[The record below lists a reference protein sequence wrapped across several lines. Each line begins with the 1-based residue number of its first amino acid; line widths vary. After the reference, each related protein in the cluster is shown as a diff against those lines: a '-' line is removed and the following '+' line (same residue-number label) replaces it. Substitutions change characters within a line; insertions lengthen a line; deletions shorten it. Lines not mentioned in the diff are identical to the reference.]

1 VNIMVVVA
9 EQKRADATSLRGVVD
24 EVFGRWPAWPWSV
37 LGLIVA
43 GGVVGLVAGSAL
55 GGTGEES
62 RAALGKAACAGY
74 GLVVAAML
82 SLLPRVGK
90 LAMLWR
96 GVARRPAAIDD
107 SWWPLKLLAPA
118 LVATPSLRRTQQEF
132 KSAVA
137 TAGGQI
143 RSILADR
150 LWPAWVV
157 AFVAPVLGLITAW
170 QNGARVQL
178 RLQQGEDVATVFP
191 AVIAQVSPP
200 MVATIAASLT
210 LMVAIVLIDQL
221 TKGLLRRWSGI
232 VETSDGEH
240 QCVIDR
246 LGREEFRDVAG
257 TSRPHVTPDPKTKST
272 RDDEIDP
279 DELAEMWNRS
289 RSRDE

>member
-1 VNIMVVVA
+1 VNIMAVVA
-9 EQKRADATSLRGVVD
+9 QKERAGATSLRSVIT

-55 GGTGEES
+55 GGTGEEG
-62 RAALGKAACAGY
+62 RAALGKAACVGY
-74 GLVVAAML
+74 GLVAAAAL

-90 LAMLWR
+90 LAMLWP
-96 GVARRPAAIDD
+96 GAARRPAAIDD

-118 LVATPSLRRTQQEF
+118 LVGTPRLRRTQQEF
-132 KSAVA
+132 KAAVA
-137 TAGGQI
+137 AAGGQA

-200 MVATIAASLT
+200 MVATIAASLA
-210 LMVAIVLIDQL
+210 LMVVIVVIDQW

-232 VETSDGEH
+232 VEPADGEH
-240 QCVIDR
+240 QCVTER
-246 LGREEFRDVAG
+246 LGREEFRETGDTPRAPV
-257 TSRPHVTPDPKTKST
+257 RPDPKAAPK

-279 DELAEMWNRS
+279 DELDEMWNRS
-289 RSRDE
+289 RARDE

>member
-1 VNIMVVVA
+1 MAVVA
-9 EQKRADATSLRGVVD
+9 EKKRAGATSLRGVVD
-24 EVFGRWPAWPWSV
+24 DVFGHWPAWPWSV

-96 GVARRPAAIDD
+96 GVVRRPAAIDD
-107 SWWPLKLLAPA
+107 SWWPLKLLAPSIA
-118 LVATPSLRRTQQEF
+118 ATPSLRRTPQEF

-137 TAGGQI
+137 AAGGQT

-170 QNGARVQL
+170 QNGAKVQL
-178 RLQQGEDVATVFP
+178 RLQQGEEVATVFP
-191 AVIAQVSPP
+191 AFIAQVSPP

-210 LMVAIVLIDQL
+210 LMVAIIVIDQW

-232 VETSDGEH
+232 VEASDGEH

-246 LGREEFRDVAG
+246 LGREEFPDVAG
-257 TSRPHVTPDPKTKST
+257 TSRPPATPDPKPKSA
-272 RDDEIDP
+272 RNDEIDP
-279 DELAEMWNRS
+279 DELAEMWRQSSS
-289 RSRDE
+289 RNE

>member
-1 VNIMVVVA
+1 MAVVA

-24 EVFGRWPAWPWSV
+24 EVFGRWPASPWSV

-96 GVARRPAAIDD
+96 GVTRRPAAIDD

-137 TAGGQI
+137 TASGQI

-157 AFVAPVLGLITAW
+157 AFVAPVLGLINAW

-191 AVIAQVSPP
+191 AVVAQVSPP
-200 MVATIAASLT
+200 MVATIAASLA
-210 LMVAIVLIDQL
+210 LMVAIVVIDQW

-232 VETSDGEH
+232 VEPSDGEH

-246 LGREEFRDVAG
+246 LAREEFRDMAG
-257 TSRPHVTPDPKTKST
+257 TSRPHVSPGPKTKST
-272 RDDEIDP
+272 RDDVIDP

-289 RSRDE
+289 RSREE

>member
-1 VNIMVVVA
+1 MAVMAV
-9 EQKRADATSLRGVVD
+9 EKRAGATSLGGVVD

-37 LGLIVA
+37 FGLIVA
-43 GGVVGLVAGSAL
+43 GGVVGLVTGSAL

-62 RAALGKAACAGY
+62 SAALGKAACAGY
-74 GLVVAAML
+74 GLVVAAIL

-96 GVARRPAAIDD
+96 GVVRRPAAIDD

-118 LVATPSLRRTQQEF
+118 LVATPSLRRTPQEF
-132 KSAVA
+132 ASAVA
-137 TAGGQI
+137 IAGGRI

-157 AFVAPVLGLITAW
+157 AFVAPVLGLISAW

-178 RLQQGEDVATVFP
+178 RLQQGEEVATVLP

-200 MVATIAASLT
+200 MVATIAASLA
-210 LMVAIVLIDQL
+210 LMLAIVVIDQG
-221 TKGLLRRWSGI
+221 TKSLLRRWIGI
-232 VETSDGEH
+232 VEPADGEH
-240 QCVIDR
+240 QSVIDR
-246 LGREEFRDVAG
+246 LGREEFRDVL
-257 TSRPHVTPDPKTKST
+257 RPPLPHVAPNPKTTST

-279 DELAEMWNRS
+279 DELAEMWRRS
-289 RSRDE
+289 SARDE

>member
-1 VNIMVVVA
+1 MAVVA

-24 EVFGRWPAWPWSV
+24 EVFGRWPASPWSV

-157 AFVAPVLGLITAW
+157 AFVAPVLGLINAW

-200 MVATIAASLT
+200 MVATIAASLA
-210 LMVAIVLIDQL
+210 LMVAIVVIDQW

-240 QCVIDR
+240 QYVIDR

>member
-1 VNIMVVVA
+1 MAVVA

-24 EVFGRWPAWPWSV
+24 EVFGRWPASPWSV

-96 GVARRPAAIDD
+96 GVTRRPAAIDD

-118 LVATPSLRRTQQEF
+118 LVATPSLRRNQQEF

-137 TAGGQI
+137 TASGQI

-157 AFVAPVLGLITAW
+157 AFVAPVLGLINAW

-191 AVIAQVSPP
+191 AVVAQVSPP
-200 MVATIAASLT
+200 MVATIAASLA
-210 LMVAIVLIDQL
+210 LMVAIVVIDQW

-240 QCVIDR
+240 QYVIDR

>member
-1 VNIMVVVA
+1 MAVVA

-24 EVFGRWPAWPWSV
+24 EVFGRWPASPWSV

-96 GVARRPAAIDD
+96 GVTRRPAAIDD

-137 TAGGQI
+137 TASGQI

-157 AFVAPVLGLITAW
+157 AFVAPVLGLINAW

-191 AVIAQVSPP
+191 AVVAQVSPP
-200 MVATIAASLT
+200 MVATIAASLA
-210 LMVAIVLIDQL
+210 LMVAIVVIDQW

-240 QCVIDR
+240 QYVIDR

>member
-1 VNIMVVVA
+1 MAVVA
-9 EQKRADATSLRGVVD
+9 EQKRAYATSLRGVVD

-37 LGLIVA
+37 LGLIIA

-55 GGTGEES
+55 GGNGDEG
-62 RAALGKAACAGY
+62 RAALGKAACASY

-96 GVARRPAAIDD
+96 GVARRPAAIDE

-118 LVATPSLRRTQQEF
+118 LVATPSLRRTPQEF

-137 TAGGQI
+137 AAGGQI

-178 RLQQGEDVATVFP
+178 RLQQGEEVATVFP
-191 AVIAQVSPP
+191 AFIAQVSPP
-200 MVATIAASLT
+200 MVATIAASLA
-210 LMVAIVLIDQL
+210 LMVAIVVIDQW
-221 TKGLLRRWSGI
+221 TKGVLRRWSGI

-240 QCVIDR
+240 QCVIER

-257 TSRPHVTPDPKTKST
+257 TSQPHVTPDPKTKST
-272 RDDEIDP
+272 RDDDIDP

-289 RSRDE
+289 RSRNE

>member
-1 VNIMVVVA
+1 V
-9 EQKRADATSLRGVVD
+9 TS
-24 EVFGRWPAWPWSV
+24 
-37 LGLIVA
+37 
-43 GGVVGLVAGSAL
+43 
-55 GGTGEES
+55 
-62 RAALGKAACAGY
+62 
-74 GLVVAAML
+74 
-82 SLLPRVGK
+82 
-90 LAMLWR
+90 
-96 GVARRPAAIDD
+96 RPAAIDE

-118 LVATPSLRRTQQEF
+118 LVATPSLRRTPQEF

-137 TAGGQI
+137 AAGGRI

-157 AFVAPVLGLITAW
+157 AFMAPVLGLITAW

-200 MVATIAASLT
+200 MVATIATSLT
-210 LMVAIVLIDQL
+210 LMVAIVVIDQW
-221 TKGLLRRWSGI
+221 TKGLLGRWSGI
-232 VETSDGEH
+232 VEPADGEH

-257 TSRPHVTPDPKTKST
+257 PSRPHVTPNPMTKST

>member
-1 VNIMVVVA
+1 MAVVA
-9 EQKRADATSLRGVVD
+9 EKERSGATSLRGVID
-24 EVFGRWPAWPWSV
+24 QVFGRWPAWPWSV

-43 GGVVGLVAGSAL
+43 GGVIGLAAGSVL

-74 GLVVAAML
+74 GLVAAAML
-82 SLLPRVGK
+82 SLLPRIGK
-90 LAMLWR
+90 LAMLWQ
-96 GVARRPAAIDD
+96 GVTRRPAAIDE
-107 SWWPLKLLAPA
+107 SWWPIRLLAPA
-118 LVATPSLRRTQQEF
+118 LVTTPTLRRTPQEF

-137 TAGGQI
+137 VAGGQA

-191 AVIAQVSPP
+191 AFIAQVSPP
-200 MVATIAASLT
+200 MVATIAAALA
-210 LMVAIVLIDQL
+210 LMVTLVLIDQW

-232 VETSDGEH
+232 VEPTDGEH
-240 QCVIDR
+240 PCVIDR
-246 LGREEFRDVAG
+246 LGREEFREVAE
-257 TSRPHVTPDPKTKST
+257 TSRPQVSPGPNTERR
-272 RDDEIDP
+272 RDDDVDP
-279 DELAEMWNRS
+279 DELAELWRQS
-289 RSRDE
+289 SSADE

>member
-1 VNIMVVVA
+1 MAVVA

-37 LGLIVA
+37 LGLISA
-43 GGVVGLVAGSAL
+43 GGVIGLVAGSAL
-55 GGTGEES
+55 GGTGDEG

-96 GVARRPAAIDD
+96 GVARRPAAIDE

-118 LVATPSLRRTQQEF
+118 LVATPSLRRTPQEF

-137 TAGGQI
+137 AAGGQI

-178 RLQQGEDVATVFP
+178 RLQQGEEVATVFP
-191 AVIAQVSPP
+191 AFIAQVSPP
-200 MVATIAASLT
+200 MVATIAASLA
-210 LMVAIVLIDQL
+210 LMVAIVVIDQW
-221 TKGLLRRWSGI
+221 TKGVLRRWSGI

-257 TSRPHVTPDPKTKST
+257 TPKPQVTPDPKTKST
-272 RDDEIDP
+272 RDDDIDP

-289 RSRDE
+289 RSRNE

>member
-1 VNIMVVVA
+1 MTVVA
-9 EQKRADATSLRGVVD
+9 ENKRAGATSFRGVVD

-37 LGLIVA
+37 LGLIVV
-43 GGVVGLVAGSAL
+43 GGVVGLIAGSAL
-55 GGTGEES
+55 GGTGDEG

-96 GVARRPAAIDD
+96 GVTRRPAVIDE
-107 SWWPLKLLAPA
+107 SWWPLKLLGPA
-118 LVATPSLRRTQQEF
+118 LVATPSLRRTPQEF
-132 KSAVA
+132 KSAA
-137 TAGGQI
+137 AAAGGQI

-178 RLQQGEDVATVFP
+178 RLQQGEEVATVFP
-191 AVIAQVSPP
+191 AFIAQVSPP
-200 MVATIAASLT
+200 LVATIAASLA
-210 LMVAIVLIDQL
+210 LMVGIVVIDQW
-221 TKGLLRRWSGI
+221 TKALLRRWSGI

-240 QCVIDR
+240 PCVIDR
-246 LGREEFRDVAG
+246 LGREEFREVAG
-257 TSRPHVTPDPKTKST
+257 SLRPQVTPDFKAESK
-272 RDDEIDP
+272 RDDEINP
-279 DELAEMWNRS
+279 DELAEMWRQSSS
-289 RSRDE
+289 RNE